1 MHDIIAVDGR
11 LAFPPLYDL
20 LRSAQKRVQPS
31 AFVPRVVGKGD
42 VHRHV
47 ATAREGRCGC
57 VGVGVVGVCGRACL
71 GVDCSSGLSS

>member
-31 AFVPRVVGKGD
+31 ALQYLVSALSSDFPRVLS
-42 VHRHV
+42 
-47 ATAREGRCGC
+47 TAE
-57 VGVGVVGVCGRACL
+57 
-71 GVDCSSGLSS
+71 D